1 MVRHFEYIGG
11 TSSRF
16 WEISRSGSEVT
27 VAFGRIG
34 TNGQTKVK
42 DLSTHSA
49 AIAHVITLIAEKVG
63 KGYVERGSSAERAA
77 TSVASVAVAVPAA
90 QVTKAAM
97 ESPAA

>member
-11 TSSRF
+11 TSSKF

-34 TNGQTKVK
+34 TNGQTQVK

-49 AIAHVITLIAEKVG
+49 AIAHVDKLIAEKVR
-63 KGYVERGSSAERAA
+63 KGYVERGSSAEGAA
-77 TSVASVAVAVPAA
+77 TSAASVAVAV
-90 QVTKAAM
+90 KL
-97 ESPAA
+97 